1 LAVAIIK
8 KEMIKEAV
16 AGVPRTPELQPGP
29 PPPASSS
36 APLSVFRALF
46 QPFHAIFSR
55 LRRLA
60 AVIMTTKHNM
70 NRASPAATLPCKR
83 AKALK
88 NALTSSS
95 QLLAL
100 KLGG

>member
-1 LAVAIIK
+1 
-8 KEMIKEAV
+8 
-16 AGVPRTPELQPGP
+16 
-29 PPPASSS
+29 
-36 APLSVFRALF
+36 
-46 QPFHAIFSR
+46 
-55 LRRLA
+55 
-60 AVIMTTKHNM
+60 MTTKHNM